1 MQAPVRTSLSPAVSV
16 RALFA
21 FALGCT
27 FFGYAF
33 MQRVAPSVIVDEL
46 MRDFMVG
53 GAILGNLSAFYFYAY
68 AGFQIPV
75 GIMMDR
81 FGPRRLLSLSLLLC
95 VLGSFLFATAD
106 GAVPAAIA
114 RAIIGAS
121 VAFGYVGT
129 MTIAAQQFSPAR
141 FALCV
146 GILQAVGMA
155 GAVAGQ
161 APFRLL
167 VDAFDWREAVMW
179 MGGGALVLA
188 IAIWFTVRD
197 GARHVSQDG
206 RLLDGIRYALR
217 SRETWLNALIG
228 MSLTA
233 PMLALPGLWA
243 VPYLTSVYEM
253 DRTAAA
259 GLASMLFIGWGVTAP
274 LAGFFS
280 DLIGRRKPIVIGG
293 VAITIIMLSV
303 ISFVPDIPIPYLYV
317 AFVVMGMGGGVMIL
331 NFALCR
337 ETTPLWARGAALGV
351 VNGSVTASGALFQ
364 PLLGWIL
371 DRNWDGTLVDG
382 ARIYDAQA
390 YTLAFTA
397 LLATLALG
405 FVAAVSLKETFGRQ
419 LVE

>member
-1 MQAPVRTSLSPAVSV
+1 
-16 RALFA
+16 
-21 FALGCT
+21 
-27 FFGYAF
+27 
-33 MQRVAPSVIVDEL
+33 
-46 MRDFMVG
+46 
-53 GAILGNLSAFYFYAY
+53 
-68 AGFQIPV
+68 
-75 GIMMDR
+75 
-81 FGPRRLLSLSLLLC
+81 
-95 VLGSFLFATAD
+95 
-106 GAVPAAIA
+106 
-114 RAIIGAS
+114 
-121 VAFGYVGT
+121 
-129 MTIAAQQFSPAR
+129 
-141 FALCV
+141 
-146 GILQAVGMA
+146 
-155 GAVAGQ
+155 
-161 APFRLL
+161 
-167 VDAFDWREAVMW
+167 
-179 MGGGALVLA
+179 
-188 IAIWFTVRD
+188 
-197 GARHVSQDG
+197 
-206 RLLDGIRYALR
+206 
-217 SRETWLNALIG
+217 
-228 MSLTA
+228 
-233 PMLALPGLWA
+233 
-243 VPYLTSVYEM
+243 M

-259 GLASMLFIGWGVTAP
+259 GLASMFFIGWGVTAP

-280 DLIGRRKPIVIGG
+280 DLIGRRIPIVIGG

-351 VNGSVTASGALFQ
+351 VNGSVTASGALFH